1 MTRRPRNSVEA
12 ARTSAKALARSVAQG
27 HRNLL
32 HDKSRRAQEPPLQHL
47 TDLLSYRISV
57 LNRAFEQE
65 AGRNLAKKHEL
76 SLTEARVLGVLEEHE
91 TATVK
96 QLAQVMRLKRP
107 QVSRALALL
116 REQEFVEARQNPDDG
131 RSTNYAI
138 TKTGH
143 ERARRILRIAADYH
157 LQRLAVLTPEER
169 VALDNALSKL
179 LRRAAELTEP

>member
-1 MTRRPRNSVEA
+1 MAEKRPDNANDCANDAS
-12 ARTSAKALARSVAQG
+12 
-27 HRNLL
+27 
-32 HDKSRRAQEPPLQHL
+32 LQHL

-76 SLTEARVLGVLEEHE
+76 SLTEARVLGVLEDLS

-96 QLAQVMRLKRP
+96 RLAHVMRLKRP

-116 REQEFVEARQNPDDG
+116 REQEFVEAWQNPADG

-138 TKTGH
+138 TKTGRQ
-143 ERARRILRIAADYH
+143 RARRILQIASQYH
-157 LQRLAVLTPEER
+157 FQRLSVLTPAER
-169 VALDNALSKL
+169 AALDSALDKL
-179 LRRAAELTEP
+179 LRRASEINEI